1 MFLLAFP
8 LVSWDTRAQETK
20 VFDADGRDF
29 SFSSARLPKKPEHGA
44 SLTYLGIGSKK
55 RAKEMS

>member
-8 LVSWDTRAQETK
+8 LVSWETRAQETK
-20 VFDADGRDF
+20 VFDADGRDC
-29 SFSSARLPKKPEHGA
+29 SFSAARLPKKPEHGA
-44 SLTYLGIGSKK
+44 SLTSLAIGSKK